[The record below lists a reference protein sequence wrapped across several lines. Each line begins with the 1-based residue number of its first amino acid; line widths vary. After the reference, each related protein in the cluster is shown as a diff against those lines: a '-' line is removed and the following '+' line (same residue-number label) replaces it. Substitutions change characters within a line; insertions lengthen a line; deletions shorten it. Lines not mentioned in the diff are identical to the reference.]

1 MLKKGDN
8 NSQAG
13 ALIRKSNPLQAQRQI
28 SNNPLRASGTD
39 SLNSRAKFRSGLS
52 QNPLLNKLAQ
62 RPEKTTIEFLD
73 WKNSFYYK
81 HLLVRHESDE
91 ETFEKDHLLKSDEHE
106 YLLKVLKS
114 YKSRKPQSKE
124 SEMQA
129 TILAMQKKAEAT
141 VVFILKEL
149 LGEENYMLE
158 YTGMQKNQVMQ
169 AQHPRDPRL
178 NKVLTLENYLTRIK
192 ELKTA
197 RKDVV
202 NFLEIVHQRELTLK
216 QMHIAVNAI

>member
-1 MLKKGDN
+1 M
-8 NSQAG
+8 
-13 ALIRKSNPLQAQRQI
+13 
-28 SNNPLRASGTD
+28 
-39 SLNSRAKFRSGLS
+39 
-52 QNPLLNKLAQ
+52 
-62 RPEKTTIEFLD
+62 
-73 WKNSFYYK
+73 
-81 HLLVRHESDE
+81 
-91 ETFEKDHLLKSDEHE
+91 
-106 YLLKVLKS
+106 
-114 YKSRKPQSKE
+114 
-124 SEMQA
+124 
-129 TILAMQKKAEAT
+129 AMHKKAEAT

-197 RKDVV
+197 RKDVT

-216 QMHIAVNAI
+216 